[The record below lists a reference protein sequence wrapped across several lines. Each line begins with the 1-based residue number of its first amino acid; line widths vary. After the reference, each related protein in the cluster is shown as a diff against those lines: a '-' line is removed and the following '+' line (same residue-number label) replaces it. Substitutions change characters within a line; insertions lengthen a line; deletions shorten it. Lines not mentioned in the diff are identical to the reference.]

1 MVLRVSIDDELED
14 DDILG
19 EADSLS
25 FVINQL
31 LVEQYGTEFSVT
43 VELHGGYQSYLATP
57 KDWKVAPLVATR
69 FSMGA

>member
-14 DDILG
+14 DDIQG
-19 EADSLS
+19 EAGSLP
-25 FVINQL
+25 FVINEL

-43 VELHGGYQSYLATP
+43 VEQHGGYQSYLANP
-57 KDWKVAPLVATR
+57 KDWNVAPLVATR